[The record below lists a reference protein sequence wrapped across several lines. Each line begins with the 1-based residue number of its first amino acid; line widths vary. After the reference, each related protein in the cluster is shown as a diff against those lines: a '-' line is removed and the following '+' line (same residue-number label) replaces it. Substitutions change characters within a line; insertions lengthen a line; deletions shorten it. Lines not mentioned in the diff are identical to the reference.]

1 MVNRFYLDDK
11 AKFKIINEIDANLNL
26 PRWQYPQHYYNN
38 RYALIL
44 APEESL
50 QIIPTI
56 KISRSMSLYLRFG
69 SYIPNTEKDPLICR
83 INFIPSK
90 QCSSI
95 QIAEFIIEQVSIV
108 K

>member
-11 AKFKIINEIDANLNL
+11 AEFKIINEIDANLNL